1 MFHQINTIINLF
13 YMLQHFDLAW
23 QGKKSLSSSLSG
35 AISMKYYGWL
45 TLSITLEIF
54 LKVGT

>member
-1 MFHQINTIINLF
+1 MFHQLYTIIDLF

-23 QGKKSLSSSLSG
+23 QGKKILPSSLSG

-54 LKVGT
+54 QMVGT